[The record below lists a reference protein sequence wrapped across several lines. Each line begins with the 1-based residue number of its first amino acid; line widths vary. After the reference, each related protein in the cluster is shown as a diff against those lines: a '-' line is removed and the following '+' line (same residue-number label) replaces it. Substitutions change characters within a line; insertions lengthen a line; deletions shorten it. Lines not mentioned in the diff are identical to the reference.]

1 MPCHQQNQ
9 SSTPV
14 ALLVIVKRKKKIKSD
29 FSFSRLDLYMFVNYI
44 WVIKLRKSQPVL
56 FKYVCIYSKITTG
69 RYCIDCLLSGYN
81 NDQN

>member
-1 MPCHQQNQ
+1 MSPTRSELYTRGFTCHCE
-9 SSTPV
+9 
-14 ALLVIVKRKKKIKSD
+14 KKKIIKSD

-56 FKYVCIYSKITTG
+56 FKYVCIYSKITTD

>member
-1 MPCHQQNQ
+1 M
-9 SSTPV
+9 SSTKSE
-14 ALLVIVKRKKKIKSD
+14 LYTRGFTCHCEKKKKLNQTFLSAG
-29 FSFSRLDLYMFVNYI
+29 LTLYMFVNYI

-81 NDQN
+81 NDQNW